1 MSLQKQHDFLQLLN
15 RLPFMFNTR
24 LNPTSNISINHLIH
38 FCINYRKIN
47 QRLLV
52 LILEL
57 SVNKILSVHPAWK
70 SLVVLSLVT
79 WWPPKFLHI
88 ILSTT
93 AWKKKWVTFVTAS
106 IYIMDS
112 PIILNIW
119 VFNYLLDAQLVFV
132 PSAIFKASLRPAQHS
147 TYKTSNSI
155 FCDCCMNVR
164 SCVHCSV
171 L

>member
-93 AWKKKWVTFVTAS
+93 AWKKKVGYICHPLY
-106 IYIMDS
+106 IYNGFSHHFKHMS
-112 PIILNIW
+112 
-119 VFNYLLDAQLVFV
+119 FQL
-132 PSAIFKASLRPAQHS
+132 SAWCPTCVCA
-147 TYKTSNSI
+147 
-155 FCDCCMNVR
+155 FCDF
-164 SCVHCSV
+164 
-171 L
+171 